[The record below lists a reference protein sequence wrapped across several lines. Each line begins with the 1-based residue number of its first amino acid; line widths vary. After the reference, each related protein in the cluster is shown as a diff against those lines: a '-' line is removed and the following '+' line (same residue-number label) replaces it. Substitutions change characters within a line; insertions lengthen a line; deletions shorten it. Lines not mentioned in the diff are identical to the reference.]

1 MPLIKILGFDVSPW
15 VIISRTEP
23 VTLLKRLDKIAL
35 EGAMSDPVP
44 TFETSG
50 LMVYLQLLLIVHSGL
65 EFDY

>member
-1 MPLIKILGFDVSPW
+1 
-15 VIISRTEP
+15 
-23 VTLLKRLDKIAL
+23 LKRLDKIAL

-65 EFDY
+65 EFDYLIRRRGNQSYLGRGKYSLEKKL